1 MSVGGDWRSELGT
14 LQLMLGTGGLHSQ
27 TPIAD
32 RIIKISQL
40 PHKHMK
46 LNGAETSG
54 GYDLQR
60 GVCSLADQTLTA
72 DAAFSL
78 AD

>member
-1 MSVGGDWRSELGT
+1 
-14 LQLMLGTGGLHSQ
+14 MLGTEGLQSR

-32 RIIKISQL
+32 RIRFLGSHMGVERRHI
-40 PHKHMK
+40 HMK
-46 LNGAETSG
+46 LNGAETSCG
-54 GYDLQR
+54 CGLQR

-72 DAAFSL
+72 EAAFSL